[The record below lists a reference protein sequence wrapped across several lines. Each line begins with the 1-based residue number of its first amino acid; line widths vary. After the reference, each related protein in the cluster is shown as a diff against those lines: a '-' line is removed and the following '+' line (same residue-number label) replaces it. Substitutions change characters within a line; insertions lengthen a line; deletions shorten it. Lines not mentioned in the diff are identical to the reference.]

1 MNKLKQIAM
10 KKIIYSLLWV
20 LAVQVAMISCKE
32 DDPQLGPA
40 PSAADVT
47 FTFQYD
53 ASNPNIVRFTNT
65 SAIGFKPIWDF
76 GNGVTSTSNE
86 VSVPYP
92 VEGDYNVK
100 LTLLTSGGIASST
113 QVVNIAE
120 TNPLML
126 DIPSYNMLTGG
137 VNAADGKTWII
148 DKETGGHLG
157 VGPNGGTFPEWYA
170 AAPFEKENK
179 NFYDDE
185 MTFKLSGFTYTHVV
199 NDYFYANAGY
209 GATLPGAVV
218 ESGGGSDFFAPWTP
232 QTSTWSLTDNEDGTY
247 RLTVSNPE
255 FIGYYHGATA
265 YKILSLSNDEMHIQ
279 SVDPNGGDPCCTWY
293 QRLIRKGY
301 TRPVTPPD
309 PPEYKIED
317 IEDNFQ
323 AASVIEYVND
333 GGGSLTP
340 NYDNP
345 APVGINTSS
354 KAALYTKANGAAS
367 QFANVQ
373 IRLDYKMDITTRNKF
388 KLKVFIPS
396 YNDYTTEG
404 GEPWQTYNTLQK
416 QVALK
421 LQNRDLGGNA
431 YTTQAEV
438 KFTNLET
445 DKWIELEFDFS
456 AFSDRED
463 FDQIV
468 IQLGGEAIHTGGIFF
483 IDDLELL

>member
-1 MNKLKQIAM
+1 MNM
-10 KKIIYSLLWV
+10 KKILYTLLWFV
-20 LAVQVAMISCKE
+20 CLQTVITACKE
-32 DDPQLGPA
+32 DDPQLDPA
-40 PSAADVT
+40 PSSTDVT
-47 FTFQYD
+47 FTYDYD

-86 VSVPYP
+86 VTVPYP
-92 VEGDYNVK
+92 VEGDYTVK
-100 LTLLTSGGIASST
+100 LTLLTSGGIANSS
-113 QVVNIAE
+113 QIVNIAE

-137 VNAADGKTWII
+137 VDAANGKTWII
-148 DKETGGHLG
+148 DKDTPGHLG
-157 VGPNGGTFPEWYA
+157 VGPNGGTFPEWYS
-170 AAPFEKENK
+170 APPLDKNNK

-185 MTFKLSGFTYTHVV
+185 MTFKLDGFAYTHVV
-199 NDYFYANAGY
+199 NDFFYANGGY
-209 GATLPGAVV
+209 GAILPGAVPETGV
-218 ESGGGSDFFAPWTP
+218 GSDFFAPWTP
-232 QTSTWSLTDNEDGTY
+232 QPSTWTLTDNDDGTY
-247 RLTVSNPE
+247 GLTISNPE

-265 YKILSLSNDEMHIQ
+265 YTIISLTNDEMHIKA
-279 SVDPNGGDPCCTWY
+279 VDPNGGDPCCTWY
-293 QRLIRKGY
+293 QRLIRKGF
-301 TRPVTPPD
+301 TRPVTPPE
-309 PPEYKIED
+309 PLEYKIED

-323 AASVIEYVND
+323 AASTIAFVND
-333 GGGSLTP
+333 GGGSLAT

-345 APVGINTSS
+345 APVGLNTSS
-354 KAALYTKANGAAS
+354 KVAMYVKANGAAS

-373 IRLDYKMDITTRNKF
+373 IRPNYKMDITTRNKF

-396 YNDYTTEG
+396 YNDYTTQG

-438 KFTNLET
+438 KFANLET

-456 AFSDRED
+456 AFSDRTD
-463 FDQIV
+463 FDQLV
-468 IQLGGEAIHTGGIFF
+468 IQIGGEAIHTGGIFF
-483 IDDLELL
+483 IDDLELLD